1 MDKTVILGQLQQLTG
16 SLKPAPGTSA
26 DELSTLQRSLAEQLA
41 ADPGFSI
48 SGSGR
53 QHETAQV
60 EAAVDLTARF
70 SHVSDLLTVT
80 PAAQAT
86 APAPLVF
93 RRETVSA
100 ATCWATQFPN
110 GDREWLPTK
119 PSDPSSMSTACR
131 CGLISFIR
139 RGWCRWFRRA
149 VPRPFFWCRCGARS
163 PGGSRTASKPGAP
176 GSPPA

>member
-41 ADPGFSI
+41 ADPGFSV

-53 QHETAQV
+53 QHETGQV

-70 SHVSDLLTVT
+70 SHVADLLTVT

-93 RRETVSA
+93 RRETG
-100 ATCWATQFPN
+100 FR
-110 GDREWLPTK
+110 DRKSTPL
-119 PSDPSSMSTACR
+119 DSSH
-131 CGLISFIR
+131 
-139 RGWCRWFRRA
+139 
-149 VPRPFFWCRCGARS
+149 
-163 PGGSRTASKPGAP
+163 
-176 GSPPA
+176 